1 MLQTLCGN
9 KYFNDFVTI
18 SKETKYLFDKREKY
32 RFPDWFSVAIT
43 DFLESYTDSDITV
56 FFTMVFTTV
65 LVMSR
70 NLPPDEKLVE
80 VFHQLRNKRRFQDVS
95 DLVKKCFEH
104 SVILSQLEIRKII
117 AFLEEWKET
126 DASIFVYTKMRQ
138 CIQDQSRTVLDWRT
152 VRRRLRRLEKIHFNL
167 QKAIVK
173 W

>member
-9 KYFNDFVTI
+9 KHFNDFVTI

-43 DFLESYTDSDITV
+43 DFLESYTDSDVTV

-104 SVILSQLEIRKII
+104 SVILSQLGIRKII

-138 CIQDQSRTVLDWRT
+138 LYPRPEPYCS
-152 VRRRLRRLEKIHFNL
+152 
-167 QKAIVK
+167 
-173 W
+173 